1 MDTRQFL
8 RKEIEAVPDA
18 LLEEI
23 LRFVKALKKRK
34 ESTCLKSRAAGCFR
48 VGSCQGLAEG
58 RRGYSMER
66 LVNVDVV
73 NSFPFL

>member
-23 LRFVKALKKRK
+23 LRFVKALKERNLPALSRELLDAS
-34 ESTCLKSRAAGCFR
+34 ESAFARDWLREEEDKAWKN
-48 VGSCQGLAEG
+48 L
-58 RRGYSMER
+58 
-66 LVNVDVV
+66 
-73 NSFPFL
+73 